1 MQGIGYSS
9 IDEGPLS
16 NLSWP
21 AAARYSD
28 KIDGSMT
35 SDPPVEMLLPAIHAH
50 LTDALAV
57 APEDRAAESVPI
69 WLLRDSELA
78 SWRATQTAAVV
89 AWLDNNDF
97 RAERHRVLV
106 LPRPDGAVA
115 GVVLGLG
122 SLPAIEALS
131 PWALAG
137 LPEKLPPGSY
147 RFARDLPT
155 VTADHAVLGW
165 LLGSLPPPP
174 LLRSGSKVGA
184 GVPRRARLCPP
195 SSCDLEAVT
204 REALALG
211 WARDLIN
218 LPPNLL
224 GPAELAEVAVAMGAG
239 SGARTEVVVG
249 DDLLAADYPMIHAVG
264 RAAGRAA
271 ERAPRLIDLRW
282 GDERHPKVTIVG
294 KGVCFDSGGLDIK
307 PGAAMALMKKDMGGA
322 AVALGLAGLLM
333 ARRAP
338 IRLRLLVPAVENSI
352 GGDAYRPGDVLRSRR
367 GLTVEINNTDAEGRL
382 VLADAGWEACAERPA
397 LLLDFATLTGAARTA
412 LGPELP
418 ALFSNDP
425 QLLAIAQRCGVDSHD
440 PVWPMPLWDSY
451 DEELSSRVADLS
463 NVAPSAFAGAVFGA
477 LFLRRFVAPEVPWAH
492 FDLYAWNV
500 RERPGRPVGGEAQC
514 LRLADRLIRERCG

>member
-1 MQGIGYSS
+1 
-9 IDEGPLS
+9 
-16 NLSWP
+16 
-21 AAARYSD
+21 
-28 KIDGSMT
+28 MT
-35 SDPPVEMLLPAIHAH
+35 PDPPVEMLLPAIHAH

-89 AWLDNNDF
+89 AWLDTHDF
-97 RAERHRVLV
+97 RAERHRVLI

-137 LPEKLPPGSY
+137 LPEKVPPGSY

-174 LLRSGSKVGA
+174 LRSGSKLGA
-184 GVPRRARLCPP
+184 SVPHRARLCPP

-322 AVALGLAGLLM
+322 AIALGLAGLLM

-367 GLTVEINNTDAEGRL
+367 GLTVEVNNTDAEGRL
-382 VLADAGWEACAERPA
+382 VLADALWEACAERPA

-425 QLLAIAQRCGVDSHD
+425 QLLAIAQRCGVESHD

-477 LFLRRFVAPEVPWAH
+477 LFLRRFVAPDVPWAH

>member
-1 MQGIGYSS
+1 MQGISYSS

-16 NLSWP
+16 NLSLP
-21 AAARYSD
+21 AAAQYSD
-28 KIDGSMT
+28 KIEGSMT
-35 SDPPVEMLLPAIHAH
+35 SDPPVEMLLPAIHAR

-57 APEDRAAESVPI
+57 APEDRAADSVPI

-78 SWRATQTAAVV
+78 AWRATQTAAVV
-89 AWLDNNDF
+89 AWLNTHDF
-97 RAERHRVLV
+97 CAERHRVLV

-174 LLRSGSKVGA
+174 LRSGSKLGA
-184 GVPRRARLCPP
+184 SVPHRARLCPP

-382 VLADAGWEACAERPA
+382 VLADALWEACAERPA

-425 QLLAIAQRCGVDSHD
+425 QLLAIAQRCGVESHD

-477 LFLRRFVAPEVPWAH
+477 LFLRRFVAPDVPWAH